1 MTRLEG
7 LYQRLEVA
15 RQACGRANRWGEAR
29 RFAGRMAGN
38 RLDKIAHIQQM
49 IHKEYTKM
57 ELTNNIVKEERI
69 MARTIV
75 FATNRLAET
84 IDRMKARVVLA
95 QRDIEAG
102 NPPGKEKMQY
112 VFDSDM
118 AQLER
123 QYRALLKLLE

>member
-1 MTRLEG
+1 
-7 LYQRLEVA
+7 
-15 RQACGRANRWGEAR
+15 
-29 RFAGRMAGN
+29 MAQN
-38 RLDKIAHIQQM
+38 
-49 IHKEYTKM
+49 
-57 ELTNNIVKEERI
+57 
-69 MARTIV
+69 IV

-102 NPPGKEKMQY
+102 NPPTKEKMQY